1 MKSDINI
8 QADVQAEL
16 RWQPF
21 LQDSAIGVAVKDG
34 IVTLS
39 GKVDAYS
46 KKLAAENAAKKIA
59 GVKAV
64 VEEIE
69 VGIPSGTEKTDKELA
84 AAVWNALR
92 WHVAVLQDKI
102 KISVENGVVKLEG
115 EVDWAYQRN
124 SARSAVEN
132 LEGVR
137 SVINLITVKPAVSA
151 TDIQNKIRAA
161 FLRSATV
168 DAKNINAEVVEGRV
182 TLRGFVRSLSEKED
196 AETAAWAAPGVTRVN
211 SLLEIRLPEYEFED

>member
-1 MKSDINI
+1 MKSDIKI
-8 QADVQAEL
+8 QEDVQAEL

-46 KKLAAENAAKKIA
+46 KKLAAENAAKKIS
-59 GVKAV
+59 GVKAI
-64 VEEIE
+64 VEDIE
-69 VGIPSGTEKTDKELA
+69 VGIPSGTEKADKELA
-84 AAVWNALR
+84 AAILNALK
-92 WHVAVLQDKI
+92 WHAAVLQDEI
-102 KISVENGVVKLEG
+102 KISVENGIVKLEG

-124 SARSAVEN
+124 SAQSAIEN

-137 SVINLITVKPAVSA
+137 SIDNLITVKPVVSG

-168 DAKNINAEVVEGRV
+168 DAKNITAEVIDGRV
-182 TLRGFVRSLSEKED
+182 TLKGFVRSLSEKED
-196 AETAAWAAPGVTRVN
+196 AETAAWTAPGITRVN
-211 SLLEIRLPEYEFED
+211 SQLEIRLPEYDYED